1 MWQNAEGYCLER
13 VRHVATSSK
22 ALGQQSRP
30 AGPSVKPVRPT
41 GSQSL
46 PTRPVGPSIEPVRPP
61 SIPAGPKAG
70 EIRHRYRRLLRPSP
84 PSQTPLAVKCE
95 LSVRQTAATAAHFA
109 PPLKALM
116 AIPQGPQ
123 GHQAKPARPAGQQP
137 GAVFGAAAR
146 VRVPSRSRSSAAAR
160 SRTAA
165 AAAAHAGPGGSRHL
179 GGGKA
184 RA

>member
-1 MWQNAEGYCLER
+1 MWQNDEGYCLER
-13 VRHVATSSK
+13 GRHVATSSK

-30 AGPSVKPVRPT
+30 AGPSVKPVRPA

-46 PTRPVGPSIEPVRPP
+46 PARPVGPSIEPVRPP

-84 PSQTPLAVKCE
+84 PSQPLLAVKCE

-116 AIPQGPQ
+116 AIPKGP
-123 GHQAKPARPAGQQP
+123 GTSGKASKARRPATRCGVRSGREGSCPRPLPEFRCSAQQN
-137 GAVFGAAAR
+137 
-146 VRVPSRSRSSAAAR
+146 SS
-160 SRTAA
+160 
-165 AAAAHAGPGGSRHL
+165 GSSSTC
-179 GGGKA
+179 
-184 RA
+184 RAWRL